1 MDARFSSAATE
12 TGTATPSSRS
22 LPPAIAFVL
31 DRDSEG
37 VVRRSF
43 VDFGMIDGEVI
54 QGSIDTATKELAER
68 GWPRL
73 LLVDVSGI
81 DDPLMRINRLAE
93 MCDPRTEV
101 VVVGEHNDIVLYR
114 DLKAAGVAEY
124 FFKPLSSALLS
135 RVFGALLSGGS
146 ASPATRLGKLVIVL
160 GVRGGVGTTTIATNL
175 AWHIAEGRERR
186 VLLVD
191 LDLQAGD
198 AALQLDAQPS
208 HAMREALDHPDRLDD
223 LFLERGIAS
232 VTPRL
237 GLLAA
242 LESLSER
249 LIPGEEAVLQLI
261 GKLLSRYRYVVV
273 DLPDEVALLLP
284 RILHLP
290 GTLLLVGTGSL
301 AAARDVVRWRQKIGA
316 NTPERSLLHVLNKGG
331 FEGALPAPEL
341 ERVLGQPPDLV
352 IPFGREVEASSKL
365 GVRAMHRYAPFRRS
379 IAELSSRFVGR
390 DVETAR
396 RWWQRAFGG

>member
-1 MDARFSSAATE
+1 MIDARFSPVPAEAKA
-12 TGTATPSSRS
+12 GPVSSRA
-22 LPPAIAFVL
+22 PPQAVAFVL

-43 VDFGMIDGEVI
+43 VDFGMIDGEVA
-54 QGSIDTATKELAER
+54 QGNIDTATKELAER

-73 LLVDVSGI
+73 LLVDVSGV

-101 VVVGEHNDIVLYR
+101 VVVGERNDIVLYR

-124 FFKPLSSALLS
+124 FFKPLSSALLN
-135 RVFGALLSGGS
+135 RVLEGLLAGA
-146 ASPATRLGKLVIVL
+146 ATTPAARSGKLVIVL
-160 GVRGGVGTTTIATNL
+160 GVRGGVGATTIAANA
-175 AWHIAEGRERR
+175 AWYIAEKRERR

-198 AALQLDAQPS
+198 AALQLDVQPS
-208 HAMREALDHPDRLDD
+208 HAMREALDHPDRIDD
-223 LFLERGIAS
+223 LFLERGIAN

-242 LESLSER
+242 LEPLAER
-249 LIPGEEAVLQLI
+249 LIPDEEAVLQLI
-261 GKLLSRYRYVVV
+261 GRLLSRYRYVFV

-290 GTLLLVGTGSL
+290 GTLLLVSNGSL
-301 AAARDVVRWRQKIGA
+301 SSARDVVRWREKIGA
-316 NTPERSLLHVLNKGG
+316 NTSERSLLHVLNKSGC
-331 FEGALPAPEL
+331 EGALPASEFM
-341 ERVLGQPPDLV
+341 RIVGQAPDIA

-365 GVRAMHRYAPFRRS
+365 GIRATQRCAPFRRS
-379 IAELSSRFVGR
+379 IADLSSRFVGR
-390 DVETAR
+390 ETESAGH
-396 RWWQRAFGG
+396 WWKRAFG